1 VIHRPLSLALSP
13 AAGARGQNQKT
24 MSRIATFSPIDAWST
39 GDRGDSTDELRATF
53 QDAVGS
59 LFYGQMIK
67 ALRSGVGKPAYFH
80 GGQAEE
86 MFQAQMD
93 QQVAAD
99 LARDHADGFV
109 EELFQRF
116 LVDHGR
122 GNDAGVARP
131 GVFDGRGNESQT
143 TPFAKPQ
150 GRATLDPAASPSL
163 DTLRQAAKST
173 ELAESAEQASWAR
186 PAGLGAGMTTGTP
199 VIPVM
204 NRK

>member
-1 VIHRPLSLALSP
+1 
-13 AAGARGQNQKT
+13 
-24 MSRIATFSPIDAWST
+24 MSSIASISPIDTLAARKNS
-39 GDRGDSTDELRATF
+39 GGSTDELRATF

-86 MFQAQMD
+86 MFQTQMD

-99 LARDHADGFV
+99 LARDHAGGFV

-116 LVDHGR
+116 LVDHG
-122 GNDAGVARP
+122 P
-131 GVFDGRGNESQT
+131 GRTDQT
-143 TPFAKPQ
+143 AQ
-150 GRATLDPAASPSL
+150 IQSL
-163 DTLRQAAKST
+163 HQAAKST

-186 PAGLGAGMTTGTP
+186 PASLGAGITTGTP

>member
-1 VIHRPLSLALSP
+1 MTPI
-13 AAGARGQNQKT
+13 AAV
-24 MSRIATFSPIDAWST
+24 SPIDSLAARKNAA
-39 GDRGDSTDELRATF
+39 GSTDELRATF

-99 LARDHADGFV
+99 LARDHAGGLV
-109 EELFQRF
+109 EDLFQRF
-116 LVDHGR
+116 LVDH
-122 GNDAGVARP
+122 RP
-131 GVFDGRGNESQT
+131 GDVKQNSQI
-143 TPFAKPQ
+143 Q
-150 GRATLDPAASPSL
+150 G
-163 DTLRQAAKST
+163 LRQAAKST
-173 ELAESAEQASWAR
+173 VLAESVEQASWAR
-186 PAGLGAGMTTGTP
+186 PASLGAGITTGTP

-204 NRK
+204 DRK